1 MSKDQNHG
9 RAWGQL
15 VWNGRPSGTVQRI
28 TCGLKSQWSLVNLP
42 DYTTNFEEQMEK
54 ELEAQAKESE

>member
-1 MSKDQNHG
+1 M
-9 RAWGQL
+9 
-15 VWNGRPSGTVQRI
+15 WNGRPSGTVQRI